1 MIAVGALSSV
11 INSFG
16 QTLVYSGLI
25 DLEKVIG
32 VWAIYAAG
40 DLIGLIVCMVV
51 LMLVF
56 RWNRIFRCPEKL
68 TAKELKSVALSFPRR
83 EMKMLLP
90 CPRKR

>member
-32 VWAIYAAG
+32 VWAIYATG

-56 RWNRIFRCPEKL
+56 RWNRIL
-68 TAKELKSVALSFPRR
+68 GVLKN
-83 EMKMLLP
+83 
-90 CPRKR
+90 

>member
-1 MIAVGALSSV
+1 MRLAGFDFYFGRSRKLQWKGMIAVGALSSV

-32 VWAIYAAG
+32 VLAIYATG

-56 RWNRIFRCPEKL
+56 RWNRIFGV
-68 TAKELKSVALSFPRR
+68 LKS
-83 EMKMLLP
+83 
-90 CPRKR
+90 

>member
-32 VWAIYAAG
+32 VLAIYATG

-56 RWNRIFRCPEKL
+56 RWNRIFGV
-68 TAKELKSVALSFPRR
+68 LKS
-83 EMKMLLP
+83 
-90 CPRKR
+90 

>member
-32 VWAIYAAG
+32 VWAIYATG

-56 RWNRIFRCPEKL
+56 RWNRIFGV
-68 TAKELKSVALSFPRR
+68 LKS
-83 EMKMLLP
+83 
-90 CPRKR
+90 